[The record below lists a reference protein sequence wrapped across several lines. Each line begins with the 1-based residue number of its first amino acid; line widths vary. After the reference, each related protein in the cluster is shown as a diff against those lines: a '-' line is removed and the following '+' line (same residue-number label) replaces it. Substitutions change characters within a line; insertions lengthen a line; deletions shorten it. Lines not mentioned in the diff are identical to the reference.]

1 MSARACLAVATVLI
15 AGCGGGTPAG
25 PSTNPAPAPAPASPP
40 APTPR
45 GGSTVDQPDDI
56 AGNQVHVIY
65 VLPSDGADQSF
76 DIDGTLSG
84 SMQLAQNW
92 FAGQTN
98 GRRVRYDTYR
108 GALDIT
114 FVRLSRSDAQF
125 LSFGMA
131 IREALAADLAAV
143 GFTNQQKIYAVFY
156 GGGSPRSGVQIPC
169 GQGAYPVA
177 AIYLACLLDRSD
189 IQSLIPVHGLAK
201 ILGLGMIHEVFH
213 NLGAVPSCAPHY
225 AASHSGDDPRDIM
238 VASLSGQ
245 LGMYRTGDFVPL
257 LDAGRDDYYEHRNR
271 GCLDMASSTFL
282 E

>member
-1 MSARACLAVATVLI
+1 MQ
-15 AGCGGGTPAG
+15 
-25 PSTNPAPAPAPASPP
+25 
-40 APTPR
+40 R
-45 GGSTVDQPDDI
+45 GGSTVDQPDDS

-65 VLPSDGADQSF
+65 VLPSDGVDQNF

-98 GRRVRYDTYR
+98 GRHVRFDTYR

-114 FVRLSRSDAQF
+114 FVRLTRSDAQF
-125 LSFGMA
+125 LGFGMA
-131 IREALAADLAAV
+131 IREALAADLAAA

-189 IQSLIPVHGLAK
+189 IQVLIPVHGLSK

-225 AASHSGDDPRDIM
+225 TASHSGDDPRDIM

-245 LGMYRTGDFVPL
+245 LGTYRTENFLPL
-257 LDAGRDDYYEHRNR
+257 LDAGRDDYYEHTNR
-271 GCLDMASSTFL
+271 GCLDIARSAFF

>member
-15 AGCGGGTPAG
+15 AGCGGGTPSG
-25 PSTNPAPAPAPASPP
+25 PSTNPAPLPAAPPQPMQ
-40 APTPR
+40 R
-45 GGSTVDQPDDI
+45 GGAAVDQPDDI

-65 VLPSDGADQSF
+65 VLPSDGADQNF

-98 GRRVRYDTYR
+98 GRHVRFDTYR
-108 GALDIT
+108 GTLDIT
-114 FVRLSRSDAQF
+114 FVRLTRSDAQF

-131 IREALAADLAAV
+131 IREAIAADLTAV

-189 IQSLIPVHGLAK
+189 IQALIPVHGLSK

-213 NLGAVPSCAPHY
+213 NLGVVPSCAPHY
-225 AASHSGDDPRDIM
+225 AASHSADDPRDIM

-245 LGMYRTGDFVPL
+245 LGTYRTESFLPL
-257 LDAGRDDYYEHRNR
+257 LDAGRDDYYEHTNR
-271 GCLDMASSTFL
+271 GCLDIARSAFL